1 MSQDSGW
8 RPSASLETI
17 QRRAELLAAIR
28 AFLQQ
33 RGVME
38 VETPVCS
45 AHGTT
50 DPALASL
57 TSRYTGPGA
66 PQGRLLYLHTSP
78 EFPMKRLLAA
88 GCGAIYQI
96 CRVFRDGEAGRLH
109 NPEFTLLE
117 WYRPGFDHHRLME
130 EVVELVNGLLPEPRP
145 VEKLTYGELF
155 QRHLSV
161 DPHCAT
167 VDDLRQCAED
177 NGVPGAGSLELTDRD
192 GWLDLLLSHL
202 IEPDLGDQR
211 LTFVYDYP
219 ASQASLARLQD
230 GDPPVAQRFELYL
243 EGMELANGFCELT
256 DPQEQRRRFD
266 VDRALRRQ
274 EGWAEVPM
282 DENLLAALEAGLPDC
297 SGVALGID
305 RLLMLLTGASTISE
319 VLAFPLER
327 A

>member
-1 MSQDSGW
+1 MTQDSRW
-8 RPSASLETI
+8 RPSASLEAI
-17 QRRAELLAAIR
+17 QVRAEVLAAIR
-28 AFLQQ
+28 GFFQP
-33 RGVME
+33 RCVME
-38 VETPVCS
+38 VETPICS
-45 AHGTT
+45 VHGTT
-50 DPALASL
+50 DPALDSL
-57 TSRYTGPGA
+57 STRYTGPGA
-66 PQGRLLYLHTSP
+66 PQGQRLYLHTSP

-130 EVVELVNGLLPEPRP
+130 EVAELVNGLLPQSWPM
-145 VEKLTYGELF
+145 EKITYGELF

-161 DPHCAT
+161 DPHRASP
-167 VDDLRQCAED
+167 DDLRQCALD
-177 NGVPGAGSLELTDRD
+177 HHLPGADTLELTERD

-202 IEPDLGDQR
+202 IEPDLGCQR

-230 GDPPVAQRFELYL
+230 GDPAVAQRFELYMA
-243 EGMELANGFCELT
+243 GMEIANGFYELT
-256 DPQEQRRRFD
+256 DAQEQRRRFEA
-266 VDRALRRQ
+266 DRAMRRQ
-274 EGWAEVPM
+274 ADQPEMPM
-282 DENLLAALEAGLPDC
+282 DEHLLTALEAGLPDG

-305 RLLMLLTGASTISE
+305 RLLMCLTGTSHIRE
-319 VLAFPLER
+319 VLTFPLER

>member
-1 MSQDSGW
+1 MTRDSRW
-8 RPSASLETI
+8 RPSASLEVI
-17 QRRAELLAAIR
+17 RRRAELLAAIR
-28 AFLQQ
+28 AFFQQ
-33 RGVME
+33 QGVME
-38 VETPVCS
+38 VETPICS
-45 AHGTT
+45 THGTT

-57 TSRYTGPGA
+57 STQYTGPGA
-66 PQGRLLYLHTSP
+66 PRGQPLFLHTSP

-96 CRVFRDGEAGRLH
+96 CRVFRDGETGRLH

-117 WYRPGFDHHRLME
+117 WYRPGFDHHRLMD
-130 EVVELVNGLLPEPRP
+130 EVAELVNGLLPQPRS
-145 VEKLTYGELF
+145 VETISYGALF

-161 DPHCAT
+161 DPHSASAEE
-167 VDDLRQCAED
+167 LHQCALAHQ
-177 NGVPGAGSLELTDRD
+177 VPGADTLELAERD
-192 GWLDLLLSHL
+192 GWLDLLLTHL
-202 IEPDLGDQR
+202 IEPKLGRGR

-243 EGMELANGFCELT
+243 EGMELANGFYELA
-256 DPQEQRRRFD
+256 DAQQQRSRFEAD
-266 VDRALRRQ
+266 MAVRHQ
-274 EGWAEVPM
+274 QGQGEIPM

-305 RLLMLLTGASTISE
+305 RLLMCLTGASHIRE